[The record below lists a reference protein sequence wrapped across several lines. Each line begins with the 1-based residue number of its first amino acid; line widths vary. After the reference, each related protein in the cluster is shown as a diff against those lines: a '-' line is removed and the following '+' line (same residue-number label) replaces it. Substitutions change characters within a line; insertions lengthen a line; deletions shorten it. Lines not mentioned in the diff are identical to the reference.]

1 VCPLRHIGA
10 LAPDSDKLVSGRKR
24 KWGKKRKNDE
34 IWHISTKTW
43 LFSRRRGTKRKGR
56 GEMEGKRQGGKRD
69 IAPQWWCTLTLSPI
83 SRSKTKITKTEMG
96 GTDEETARQAKGKK
110 IKEKRERKQKKGKRW
125 VRRKLQSVH
134 AGGREIAPP
143 PHDF

>member
-1 VCPLRHIGA
+1 LAHQHKNLA
-10 LAPDSDKLVSGRKR
+10 LLSQKGDETK
-24 KWGKKRKNDE
+24 GK
-34 IWHISTKTW
+34 
-43 LFSRRRGTKRKGR
+43 GV
-56 GEMEGKRQGGKRD
+56 MEGKRQGGKRD

-96 GTDEETARQAKGKK
+96 GTDEETARQAKVKRIKK
-110 IKEKRERKQKKGKRW
+110 KRERKQKKGKRW

-143 PHDF
+143 PEHDF